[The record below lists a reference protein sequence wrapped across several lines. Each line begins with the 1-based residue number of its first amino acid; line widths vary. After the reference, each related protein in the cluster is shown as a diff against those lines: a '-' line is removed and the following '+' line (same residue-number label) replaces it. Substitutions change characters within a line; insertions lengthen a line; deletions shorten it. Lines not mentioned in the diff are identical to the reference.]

1 MSKKNSMNKA
11 AKNVAYDVCDSKKA
25 RINKLKKMEKDS
37 KQKLEKSPEDIKK
50 EEQSKATFLAS
61 YEDRKIKN
69 YTTISAFEHTI
80 FAIEGFHIIVRASS
94 FAKIRSYPYRKR
106 CGNNNTIEYFIN
118 KRLKQVTGSRYEFYL
133 PYEYNPE
140 TTLAEIREMEE
151 KGKYKFCCYKPKTG
165 PSFVVDALEE
175 LNGADITTPDIVKGV
190 KPIEFMYGCV
200 PNTESSTNGKSYSGE
215 VNIEFAATKIDNPV
229 INKLAE
235 DLKENFKK
243 ATKSNEE
250 ANTIVSKEPSDK
262 KKRSRR

>member
-1 MSKKNSMNKA
+1 MTI
-11 AKNVAYDVCDSKKA
+11 DEFE
-25 RINKLKKMEKDS
+25 RILF
-37 KQKLEKSPEDIKK
+37 
-50 EEQSKATFLAS
+50 T
-61 YEDRKIKN
+61 
-69 YTTISAFEHTI
+69 
-80 FAIEGFHIIVRASS
+80 IEGFHIIVRASS
-94 FAKIRSYPYRKR
+94 FAKIRSYPYKKR

-118 KRLKQVTGSRYEFYL
+118 KRLKQVTGSRYEFFL

-175 LNGADITTPDIVKGV
+175 LNGADITTPDIA
-190 KPIEFMYGCV
+190 
-200 PNTESSTNGKSYSGE
+200 
-215 VNIEFAATKIDNPV
+215 IEFAATKIDNPV
-229 INKLAE
+229 NKLDE
-235 DLKENFKK
+235 GLKENFKK

>member
-11 AKNVAYDVCDSKKA
+11 AKNVADDVCDSKKA
-25 RINKLKKMEKDS
+25 RMNKLKKMEKDS

-50 EEQSKATFLAS
+50 EEQSKATFLSS
-61 YEDRKIKN
+61 YEERKNEN
-69 YTTISAFEHTI
+69 YMTIDAFEHII
-80 FAIEGFHIIVRASS
+80 FTIEGFHIIVRASR
-94 FAKIRSYPYRKR
+94 FAKIRSYPYKKR

-165 PSFVVDALEE
+165 PSFAVDTLEE
-175 LNGADITTPDIVKGV
+175 LNGADITTPDIA
-190 KPIEFMYGCV
+190 
-200 PNTESSTNGKSYSGE
+200 
-215 VNIEFAATKIDNPV
+215 IEFAATKIDNPV

>member
-69 YTTISAFEHTI
+69 YMTIDEFEHTL

-94 FAKIRSYPYRKR
+94 FAKIRSYPYKKR
-106 CGNNNTIEYFIN
+106 CGNNSTVEYFIN

-165 PSFVVDALEE
+165 PSFAVDALEE
-175 LNGADITTPDIVKGV
+175 LNGADITTPDIA
-190 KPIEFMYGCV
+190 
-200 PNTESSTNGKSYSGE
+200 
-215 VNIEFAATKIDNPV
+215 IEFAATKNDNPV

>member
-11 AKNVAYDVCDSKKA
+11 AKNVADDVCDSKKA

-50 EEQSKATFLAS
+50 EKQSKATFLSS
-61 YEDRKIKN
+61 YEEKKNEN
-69 YTTISAFEHTI
+69 YTTIDAFEHII
-80 FAIEGFHIIVRASS
+80 FAIEGFHIIVRASR
-94 FAKIRSYPYRKR
+94 FAKIRSYPYKKR

-118 KRLKQVTGSRYEFYL
+118 KRIKQATGSRYEFYI
-133 PYEYNPE
+133 PYEYNSE

-151 KGKYKFCCYKPKTG
+151 KGKYKFRNYKPKTES
-165 PSFVVDALEE
+165 SFAVDTLKD
-175 LNGADITTPDIVKGV
+175 LNGDDIATPDMVKD
-190 KPIEFMYGCV
+190 
-200 PNTESSTNGKSYSGE
+200 

-243 ATKSNEE
+243 ATKPNEE

>member
-25 RINKLKKMEKDS
+25 RMNKLKKMEKDS

-69 YTTISAFEHTI
+69 YITISEFEHTI

-94 FAKIRSYPYRKR
+94 FAKIRSYPYKKR

-151 KGKYKFCCYKPKTG
+151 KGKYKFCCYKPKAW
-165 PSFVVDALEE
+165 PSFAADALEE
-175 LNGADITTPDIVKGV
+175 LNGADITTPDIA
-190 KPIEFMYGCV
+190 
-200 PNTESSTNGKSYSGE
+200 
-215 VNIEFAATKIDNPV
+215 IEFAATKIDNPV

>member
-1 MSKKNSMNKA
+1 MSKKNSMNRA
-11 AKNVAYDVCDSKKA
+11 AKNVADDVCDSKKA
-25 RINKLKKMEKDS
+25 RMNKLKKMEKDS

-50 EEQSKATFLAS
+50 EEQSKATFLSS
-61 YEDRKIKN
+61 YEEKKNEN
-69 YTTISAFEHTI
+69 YTTIDAFEHII

-94 FAKIRSYPYRKR
+94 FAKIRSYPYKKR

-165 PSFVVDALEE
+165 PSFAVDTLEE
-175 LNGADITTPDIVKGV
+175 LNGDDITTPDID
-190 KPIEFMYGCV
+190 
-200 PNTESSTNGKSYSGE
+200 
-215 VNIEFAATKIDNPV
+215 IEFAATKNDNPV

>member
-50 EEQSKATFLAS
+50 EKQSKATFLSS
-61 YEDRKIKN
+61 YEEKKNEN
-69 YTTISAFEHTI
+69 YTTIDAFEHII
-80 FAIEGFHIIVRASS
+80 FAIEGFHIIVRASR
-94 FAKIRSYPYRKR
+94 FAKIRSYPYKKR

-118 KRLKQVTGSRYEFYL
+118 KRIKQATGSRYEFYI
-133 PYEYNPE
+133 PYEYNSE
-140 TTLAEIREMEE
+140 TTLAEVREMEE
-151 KGKYKFCCYKPKTG
+151 KGKYKFRNYKPKTES
-165 PSFVVDALEE
+165 SFAVDTLKD
-175 LNGADITTPDIVKGV
+175 LNGDDITTPD
-190 KPIEFMYGCV
+190 
-200 PNTESSTNGKSYSGE
+200 TESSTNGKSYSGD

>member
-50 EEQSKATFLAS
+50 EKQSKATFLSS
-61 YEDRKIKN
+61 YEEKKNEN
-69 YTTISAFEHTI
+69 YTTIDAFEHII
-80 FAIEGFHIIVRASS
+80 FAIEGFHIIVRASR
-94 FAKIRSYPYRKR
+94 FAKIRSYPYKKR

-118 KRLKQVTGSRYEFYL
+118 KRIKQATGSRYEFYI

-151 KGKYKFCCYKPKTG
+151 KGKYKFRNYKPKTG
-165 PSFVVDALEE
+165 PSFVVVDELKD
-175 LNGADITTPDIVKGV
+175 LNGDDIATPDMVKD
-190 KPIEFMYGCV
+190 
-200 PNTESSTNGKSYSGE
+200 

-243 ATKSNEE
+243 VTKSNEE

>member
-69 YTTISAFEHTI
+69 YIAISEFEHTI

-94 FAKIRSYPYRKR
+94 FAKIRSYPYKKR

-175 LNGADITTPDIVKGV
+175 LNGADITTPDIA
-190 KPIEFMYGCV
+190 
-200 PNTESSTNGKSYSGE
+200 
-215 VNIEFAATKIDNPV
+215 IEFAATKIDNPV

-235 DLKENFKK
+235 DSKENFKK

>member
-69 YTTISAFEHTI
+69 YITISEFEHTI

-94 FAKIRSYPYRKR
+94 FAKIRSYPYKKR
-106 CGNNNTIEYFIN
+106 CGNNNTVEYFIN
-118 KRLKQVTGSRYEFYL
+118 KRLKQVTGSRYEFYI

-165 PSFVVDALEE
+165 PSFAVDALEE
-175 LNGADITTPDIVKGV
+175 LNGADIATPYI
-190 KPIEFMYGCV
+190 
-200 PNTESSTNGKSYSGE
+200 T
-215 VNIEFAATKIDNPV
+215 IEFAATKIDNPV

>member
-69 YTTISAFEHTI
+69 YTTISEFEHTI

-94 FAKIRSYPYRKR
+94 FAKIRSYPYKKR

-165 PSFVVDALEE
+165 HSFAVDALEE
-175 LNGADITTPDIVKGV
+175 LNGADITTPDIA
-190 KPIEFMYGCV
+190 
-200 PNTESSTNGKSYSGE
+200 
-215 VNIEFAATKIDNPV
+215 IEFAATKIDNSV

>member
-25 RINKLKKMEKDS
+25 RMNKLKKMEKDS

-50 EEQSKATFLAS
+50 EKQSKATFLSS
-61 YEDRKIKN
+61 YEEKKNEN
-69 YTTISAFEHTI
+69 YTTIDAFEHII

-94 FAKIRSYPYRKR
+94 FAKIRSYPYKKR

-151 KGKYKFCCYKPKTG
+151 KGKYKFCCYKPKAW
-165 PSFVVDALEE
+165 PSFAADALEE
-175 LNGADITTPDIVKGV
+175 LNGADITTPDIA
-190 KPIEFMYGCV
+190 
-200 PNTESSTNGKSYSGE
+200 
-215 VNIEFAATKIDNPV
+215 IEFAATKIDNPV

-235 DLKENFKK
+235 DSKENFKK

>member
-11 AKNVAYDVCDSKKA
+11 AKNVADDVCDSKKA
-25 RINKLKKMEKDS
+25 RMNKLKKMEKDS

-61 YEDRKIKN
+61 YEDRKNEN
-69 YTTISAFEHTI
+69 YMTIDEFERILFT
-80 FAIEGFHIIVRASS
+80 IEGFHIIVRASR
-94 FAKIRSYPYRKR
+94 FAKIRSYPYKKR

-118 KRLKQVTGSRYEFYL
+118 KRIKQATGSRYEFYI
-133 PYEYNPE
+133 PYEYNSE

-151 KGKYKFCCYKPKTG
+151 KGKYKFRNYKPKTES
-165 PSFVVDALEE
+165 SFAVDTLKD
-175 LNGADITTPDIVKGV
+175 LNGDDIATPDMVKD
-190 KPIEFMYGCV
+190 
-200 PNTESSTNGKSYSGE
+200 

>member
-69 YTTISAFEHTI
+69 YITISEFEHTI

-94 FAKIRSYPYRKR
+94 FAKIRSYPYKKR

-165 PSFVVDALEE
+165 PSFAVDALEE
-175 LNGADITTPDIVKGV
+175 LNGADITTPD
-190 KPIEFMYGCV
+190 
-200 PNTESSTNGKSYSGE
+200 TESSTNDKSYSGE
-215 VNIEFAATKIDNPV
+215 VNIEFAATKFDNPA

>member
-69 YTTISAFEHTI
+69 YITISEFEHTI

-94 FAKIRSYPYRKR
+94 FAKIRSYPYKKR
-106 CGNNNTIEYFIN
+106 CGNNNTVEYFIN

-165 PSFVVDALEE
+165 PSFAVDTLEE
-175 LNGADITTPDIVKGV
+175 LNGADITTLDIA
-190 KPIEFMYGCV
+190 
-200 PNTESSTNGKSYSGE
+200 
-215 VNIEFAATKIDNPV
+215 IEFAATKNENPV
-229 INKLAE
+229 INKLDE

>member
-11 AKNVAYDVCDSKKA
+11 AKNVADDVCDSKKA
-25 RINKLKKMEKDS
+25 RMNKLKKMEKDS

-50 EEQSKATFLAS
+50 EKQSKATFLAS

-69 YTTISAFEHTI
+69 YITISEFEHTI

-94 FAKIRSYPYRKR
+94 FAKIRSYPYKKR

-151 KGKYKFCCYKPKTG
+151 KGKYKFCCYKPKAW
-165 PSFVVDALEE
+165 PSFAADALEE
-175 LNGADITTPDIVKGV
+175 LNGADITTPDIA
-190 KPIEFMYGCV
+190 
-200 PNTESSTNGKSYSGE
+200 
-215 VNIEFAATKIDNPV
+215 IEFAATKIDNPV

-235 DLKENFKK
+235 DSKENFKK

>member
-1 MSKKNSMNKA
+1 MSKKNSMNRA
-11 AKNVAYDVCDSKKA
+11 AKNVADDVCDSKKA
-25 RINKLKKMEKDS
+25 RMNKLKKMEKDS
-37 KQKLEKSPEDIKK
+37 KQKLEKPPEDIKK
-50 EEQSKATFLAS
+50 EEQSKATFLAL

-69 YTTISAFEHTI
+69 YITISEFEHTI

-94 FAKIRSYPYRKR
+94 FAKIRSYPYKKR

-165 PSFVVDALEE
+165 PSFAVDTLEE
-175 LNGADITTPDIVKGV
+175 LNGADIATPDIA
-190 KPIEFMYGCV
+190 
-200 PNTESSTNGKSYSGE
+200 
-215 VNIEFAATKIDNPV
+215 IEFAATKIDNPV

>member
-11 AKNVAYDVCDSKKA
+11 AKNVADDVCDSKKA
-25 RINKLKKMEKDS
+25 RMNKLKKMEKDS

-50 EEQSKATFLAS
+50 EKQSKATFLSS
-61 YEDRKIKN
+61 YEEKKNEN
-69 YTTISAFEHTI
+69 YTTIDAFEHII
-80 FAIEGFHIIVRASS
+80 FAIEGFHIIVRASR
-94 FAKIRSYPYRKR
+94 FAKIRSYPYKKR

-118 KRLKQVTGSRYEFYL
+118 KRIKQATGSRYEFYI
-133 PYEYNPE
+133 PYEYNSE

-151 KGKYKFCCYKPKTG
+151 KGKYKFRNYKPKTES
-165 PSFVVDALEE
+165 SFAVDTLKD
-175 LNGADITTPDIVKGV
+175 LNGDDIATPDMVKD
-190 KPIEFMYGCV
+190 
-200 PNTESSTNGKSYSGE
+200 

-235 DLKENFKK
+235 DLKENFKE
-243 ATKSNEE
+243 AAKSNED

>member
-1 MSKKNSMNKA
+1 MSKKNSMSKA
-11 AKNVAYDVCDSKKA
+11 AKNVADDVCDSKKA
-25 RINKLKKMEKDS
+25 RMNKLKKMEKDS

-50 EEQSKATFLAS
+50 EEQSKATLLAL

-69 YTTISAFEHTI
+69 YITISAFEHTI

-94 FAKIRSYPYRKR
+94 FAKIRSYPYKKR

-140 TTLAEIREMEE
+140 TTLAEIREMEDR
-151 KGKYKFCCYKPKTG
+151 GKYKFCNYKPKTG

-175 LNGADITTPDIVKGV
+175 LNGADAVNPDIVKD
-190 KPIEFMYGCV
+190 
-200 PNTESSTNGKSYSGE
+200 

-235 DLKENFKK
+235 DSKENFKK